1 MIPLRNKFHKF
12 IESCLKILRV
22 FTGIYIYIYMY
33 LSMLSMLSNLYYYV
47 SIKTLREDY

>member
-12 IESCLKILRV
+12 IESCLKI
-22 FTGIYIYIYMY
+22 TGINLSVYIYMY